1 MKNIIKNNRDVIAEA
16 RKNKKFLKYSESA
29 SLKLKLAVEI
39 YNSREKL
46 ALSQQE
52 LAKEIGSTQ
61 KVISR
66 IENGDVNIGIEIF
79 SRLSKTLNFDSDC
92 FVRIFGCCAS
102 WIVIDTTVS
111 HKTQD
116 DTGIKITESNLTNK
130 NYILNR
136 K

>member
-1 MKNIIKNNRDVIAEA
+1 MKNITKNNRDAIAEA
-16 RKNKKFLKYSESA
+16 RKNKKFLEYSESA
-29 SLKLKLAVEI
+29 SLKLRLAVEI

-52 LAKEIGSTQ
+52 LASKIGSTQ

-66 IENGDVNIGIEIF
+66 IENGDVNIGIDIL
-79 SRLSKTLNFDSDC
+79 SRLAKMLNFDSDS

-102 WIVIDTTVS
+102 WILIDTVS

-116 DTGIKITESNLTNK
+116 NTGIKITESNLTNK